1 MNNISRTRLF
11 TMYLIYLGITFLI
24 LFFQLIPLNLFPE
37 AWVGPDI
44 LLGVTHAWV
53 TRQPDF
59 VPILLVTVSFLLA
72 DFLLQRPPGLFA
84 LLVVIG
90 TEYIKSH
97 VNGLRYASFIEEW
110 ITAGFAITF
119 IIVAF
124 WCVQAVVGI
133 GQAPF
138 TMSLLH
144 IVATIITY
152 PAILLG
158 SHIFFGI
165 RKSPSH
171 SDDSMGR
178 RS

>member
-44 LLGVTHAWV
+44 LLGVTLAWV
-53 TRQPDF
+53 TRQPEF

-110 ITAGFAITF
+110 ITAG
-119 IIVAF
+119 
-124 WCVQAVVGI
+124 VVGI